1 MPIKQAAPRQHH
13 FMQIT
18 SQQIEEIRAGKI
30 KTFEILFN
38 AYYPRVKSF
47 AFGMIKDQ
55 YEAEEIA
62 QNVFLKLWSNRE
74 KLSSDNTLSSYIFTI
89 VQNEVYDFFREKHY
103 SLGYQEKMLS
113 TPQNLQYEIDS
124 EYNIKEIK
132 SIVNRTLQNMPPQR
146 RTIYQMSREQFL
158 SNDEIAKTLGLS
170 KRTVEIYRNLM
181 PIKQA
186 APRQHHFMQIT
197 SQQIEEIRAG
207 KIKTFEI
214 LFNAYYPRVKSFA
227 FGMIKDQYEAE
238 EIAQNVFLKL
248 WSNREKLSSDNTL
261 SSYIFTIVQNEV
273 YDFFREKHYS
283 LGYQEKMLST
293 PQNLQYEI
301 DSEYNIKEIKSIV
314 NRTLQNMPPQ
324 RRTIYQM
331 SREQFLSNDEIA
343 KTLGL
348 SKRTV
353 EKHIS
358 LALATIKK
366 NLGDFLFW
374 LFIFFIK

>member
-124 EYNIKEIK
+124 EYNI
-132 SIVNRTLQNMPPQR
+132 
-146 RTIYQMSREQFL
+146 
-158 SNDEIAKTLGLS
+158 G
-170 KRTVEIYRNLM
+170 
-181 PIKQA
+181 
-186 APRQHHFMQIT
+186 
-197 SQQIEEIRAG
+197 
-207 KIKTFEI
+207 
-214 LFNAYYPRVKSFA
+214 
-227 FGMIKDQYEAE
+227 
-238 EIAQNVFLKL
+238 
-248 WSNREKLSSDNTL
+248 W
-261 SSYIFTIVQNEV
+261 
-273 YDFFREKHYS
+273 YS
-283 LGYQEKMLST
+283 L
-293 PQNLQYEI
+293 YE
-301 DSEYNIKEIKSIV
+301 DTCLLLEEFVSNQLV
-314 NRTLQNMPPQ
+314 LL
-324 RRTIYQM
+324 
-331 SREQFLSNDEIA
+331 FLAEDFV
-343 KTLGL
+343 K
-348 SKRTV
+348 
-353 EKHIS
+353 
-358 LALATIKK
+358 LAAVL
-366 NLGDFLFW
+366 L
-374 LFIFFIK
+374 

>member
-132 SIVNRTLQNMPPQR
+132 SIVNRTLQN
-146 RTIYQMSREQFL
+146 I
-158 SNDEIAKTLGLS
+158 
-170 KRTVEIYRNLM
+170 
-181 PIKQA
+181 
-186 APRQHHFMQIT
+186 
-197 SQQIEEIRAG
+197 
-207 KIKTFEI
+207 
-214 LFNAYYPRVKSFA
+214 
-227 FGMIKDQYEAE
+227 
-238 EIAQNVFLKL
+238 
-248 WSNREKLSSDNTL
+248 
-261 SSYIFTIVQNEV
+261 
-273 YDFFREKHYS
+273 
-283 LGYQEKMLST
+283 
-293 PQNLQYEI
+293 
-301 DSEYNIKEIKSIV
+301 
-314 NRTLQNMPPQ
+314 PPQ

-366 NLGDFLFW
+366 
-374 LFIFFIK
+374 I

>member
-38 AYYPRVKSF
+38 AYYPQVKSF

-132 SIVNRTLQNMPPQR
+132 
-146 RTIYQMSREQFL
+146 
-158 SNDEIAKTLGLS
+158 
-170 KRTVEIYRNLM
+170 
-181 PIKQA
+181 
-186 APRQHHFMQIT
+186 
-197 SQQIEEIRAG
+197 
-207 KIKTFEI
+207 
-214 LFNAYYPRVKSFA
+214 
-227 FGMIKDQYEAE
+227 
-238 EIAQNVFLKL
+238 
-248 WSNREKLSSDNTL
+248 
-261 SSYIFTIVQNEV
+261 
-273 YDFFREKHYS
+273 
-283 LGYQEKMLST
+283 
-293 PQNLQYEI
+293 
-301 DSEYNIKEIKSIV
+301 
-314 NRTLQNMPPQ
+314 
-324 RRTIYQM
+324 
-331 SREQFLSNDEIA
+331 
-343 KTLGL
+343 
-348 SKRTV
+348 
-353 EKHIS
+353 
-358 LALATIKK
+358 
-366 NLGDFLFW
+366 
-374 LFIFFIK
+374 

>member
-1 MPIKQAAPRQHH
+1 MPIKQVAPRQHH

-89 VQNEVYDFFREKHY
+89 VQNEVYDFF
-103 SLGYQEKMLS
+103 
-113 TPQNLQYEIDS
+113 
-124 EYNIKEIK
+124 
-132 SIVNRTLQNMPPQR
+132 
-146 RTIYQMSREQFL
+146 
-158 SNDEIAKTLGLS
+158 
-170 KRTVEIYRNLM
+170 
-181 PIKQA
+181 
-186 APRQHHFMQIT
+186 
-197 SQQIEEIRAG
+197 
-207 KIKTFEI
+207 
-214 LFNAYYPRVKSFA
+214 
-227 FGMIKDQYEAE
+227 
-238 EIAQNVFLKL
+238 
-248 WSNREKLSSDNTL
+248 
-261 SSYIFTIVQNEV
+261 
-273 YDFFREKHYS
+273 
-283 LGYQEKMLST
+283 
-293 PQNLQYEI
+293 QYEI

>member
-132 SIVNRTLQNMPPQR
+132 SIVNRRSDCQVCIQEHTLYRLSQNK
-146 RTIYQMSREQFL
+146 SRC
-158 SNDEIAKTLGLS
+158 
-170 KRTVEIYRNLM
+170 V
-181 PIKQA
+181 PICY
-186 APRQHHFMQIT
+186 F
-197 SQQIEEIRAG
+197 
-207 KIKTFEI
+207 
-214 LFNAYYPRVKSFA
+214 
-227 FGMIKDQYEAE
+227 
-238 EIAQNVFLKL
+238 
-248 WSNREKLSSDNTL
+248 
-261 SSYIFTIVQNEV
+261 SYIFCI
-273 YDFFREKHYS
+273 
-283 LGYQEKMLST
+283 
-293 PQNLQYEI
+293 
-301 DSEYNIKEIKSIV
+301 
-314 NRTLQNMPPQ
+314 
-324 RRTIYQM
+324 
-331 SREQFLSNDEIA
+331 
-343 KTLGL
+343 
-348 SKRTV
+348 
-353 EKHIS
+353 
-358 LALATIKK
+358 
-366 NLGDFLFW
+366 
-374 LFIFFIK
+374 

>member
-18 SQQIEEIRAGKI
+18 SHQIEEIRAGKI

-132 SIVNRTLQNMPPQR
+132 SIVNRTLQNM
-146 RTIYQMSREQFL
+146 
-158 SNDEIAKTLGLS
+158 
-170 KRTVEIYRNLM
+170 
-181 PIKQA
+181 
-186 APRQHHFMQIT
+186 
-197 SQQIEEIRAG
+197 
-207 KIKTFEI
+207 
-214 LFNAYYPRVKSFA
+214 
-227 FGMIKDQYEAE
+227 
-238 EIAQNVFLKL
+238 
-248 WSNREKLSSDNTL
+248 
-261 SSYIFTIVQNEV
+261 
-273 YDFFREKHYS
+273 
-283 LGYQEKMLST
+283 
-293 PQNLQYEI
+293 
-301 DSEYNIKEIKSIV
+301 
-314 NRTLQNMPPQ
+314 
-324 RRTIYQM
+324 

>member
-30 KTFEILFN
+30 KTFEILFS
-38 AYYPRVKSF
+38 AYYPRVKS
-47 AFGMIKDQ
+47 
-55 YEAEEIA
+55 
-62 QNVFLKLWSNRE
+62 L
-74 KLSSDNTLSSYIFTI
+74 
-89 VQNEVYDFFREKHY
+89 
-103 SLGYQEKMLS
+103 
-113 TPQNLQYEIDS
+113 
-124 EYNIKEIK
+124 
-132 SIVNRTLQNMPPQR
+132 
-146 RTIYQMSREQFL
+146 
-158 SNDEIAKTLGLS
+158 
-170 KRTVEIYRNLM
+170 
-181 PIKQA
+181 
-186 APRQHHFMQIT
+186 
-197 SQQIEEIRAG
+197 
-207 KIKTFEI
+207 
-214 LFNAYYPRVKSFA
+214 
-227 FGMIKDQYEAE
+227 
-238 EIAQNVFLKL
+238 FLKL

>member
-1 MPIKQAAPRQHH
+1 
-13 FMQIT
+13 
-18 SQQIEEIRAGKI
+18 
-30 KTFEILFN
+30 
-38 AYYPRVKSF
+38 
-47 AFGMIKDQ
+47 
-55 YEAEEIA
+55 
-62 QNVFLKLWSNRE
+62 
-74 KLSSDNTLSSYIFTI
+74 
-89 VQNEVYDFFREKHY
+89 
-103 SLGYQEKMLS
+103 
-113 TPQNLQYEIDS
+113 
-124 EYNIKEIK
+124 
-132 SIVNRTLQNMPPQR
+132 
-146 RTIYQMSREQFL
+146 
-158 SNDEIAKTLGLS
+158 
-170 KRTVEIYRNLM
+170 
-181 PIKQA
+181 
-186 APRQHHFMQIT
+186 
-197 SQQIEEIRAG
+197 
-207 KIKTFEI
+207 
-214 LFNAYYPRVKSFA
+214 
-227 FGMIKDQYEAE
+227 
-238 EIAQNVFLKL
+238 
-248 WSNREKLSSDNTL
+248 
-261 SSYIFTIVQNEV
+261 VQNEV